1 MSKIEAKIKITFL
14 DYYNFFCHT
23 DFILNKLVEKKL
35 TFNLYSN
42 FISNCL
48 THYDLCLKITNML
61 TYSR

>member
-35 TFNLYSN
+35 TFNLY
-42 FISNCL
+42 L
-48 THYDLCLKITNML
+48 LKFYFELPNSLRFMFKN
-61 TYSR
+61 Y